1 MQLGSMK
8 HFLAGKHGYIFSLLE
23 LEQMQLAG
31 MELEQEHMQLAV
43 VELEEKA
50 PNLCSSDSSFLT

>member
-8 HFLAGKHGYIFSLLE
+8 HFLAGKHGYFFSLLSSLLE

-31 MELEQEHMQLAV
+31 MELEQEHMQVAV
-43 VELEEKA
+43 VELEDELEHA
-50 PNLCSSDSSFLT
+50 